1 MKFGTLTAA
10 DSLEVVALFETVFTR
25 SEGAREGALIG
36 ALARDLMSSLDAE
49 DIHGF
54 LALHEGEIVG
64 AIFFTRLAFDH
75 PREAFLLAPVAVHG
89 DHQGVGIGQTLIAH
103 GLREMA
109 RRGVSFVATYGDP
122 AFYSRVGFRPLS
134 QDVIRPPYELSQPEG
149 WLGQMLTSEPLA
161 SVTGRCSCVRAFD
174 DRAYW

>member
-149 WLGQMLTSEPLA
+149 WLGQMLTSEPLE

>member
-10 DSLEVVALFETVFTR
+10 DSLEVVALFEAVFTE
-25 SEGAREGALIG
+25 SEGEQEGVLIG
-36 ALARDLMSSLDAE
+36 ALARELTSALDAE

-54 LALHEGEIVG
+54 MALHKGEIVG
-64 AIFFTRLAFDH
+64 AIFFSRVAFDH

-89 DHQGVGIGQTLIAH
+89 DHQGVGIGQALITH

-109 RRGVSFVATYGDP
+109 RRGVTFVVTYGDP
-122 AFYSRVGFRPLS
+122 AFYSKVGFRPIS
-134 QDVIRPPYELSQPEG
+134 PDVIRPPYELSQPEG
-149 WLGQMLTSEPLA
+149 WLGQMLTNEPLA
-161 SVTGRCSCVRAFD
+161 SVSGRCSCVRAFD

>member
-10 DSLEVVALFETVFTR
+10 DSSEVVGLFESVFTE
-25 SEGAREGALIG
+25 SEGEREGVLIG
-36 ALARDLMSSLDAE
+36 TLASNLMSALDAD

-89 DHQGVGIGQTLIAH
+89 DHQGVGIGQTLIAR

-122 AFYSRVGFRPLS
+122 AFYSKVGFRPIS

-149 WLGQMLTSEPLA
+149 WLGQMLTNEPLA
-161 SVTGRCSCVRAFD
+161 SVKGQCSCVKAFD